1 MTEKKTEFTKQ
12 YRIPFYECD
21 YTKRMKISAILK
33 YAAEIAGLD
42 YTLKGFGHEELWEK
56 QMVFLLSRI
65 SMKINRYPTQQ
76 EIVNVTTWECGKK
89 GALFNRGVDFTTP
102 DGEKLVSYISGWV
115 LANPITRK
123 IYRPSH
129 FDFNMPQN
137 MEKPI
142 EALPISKIAPKNIEL
157 IGKKV
162 IMRSDLDCNGH
173 VYNANYAD
181 MVGDLI
187 SKENYERDV
196 ENYRI
201 NYINEAK
208 LGETIEFYKEN
219 KSNNILAI
227 IGKIQ
232 EKVCFEVE
240 YIFK

>member
-1 MTEKKTEFTKQ
+1 MTENEALFTQK

-65 SMKINRYPTQQ
+65 SFKVLRYPTQQ
-76 EIVNVTTWECGKK
+76 EIINVTTWECGKT

-102 DGEKLVSYISGWV
+102 DWEKLISYISGWV
-115 LANPITRK
+115 LVNPITRK
-123 IYRPSH
+123 MYRPSH
-129 FDFNMPQN
+129 FDFDMPQN
-137 MEKPI
+137 LDREI
-142 EALPISKIAPKNIEL
+142 ECLPISKITSKNL
-157 IGKKV
+157 TPIGKKIV
-162 IMRSDLDCNGH
+162 TVSDLDCNGH

-181 MVGDLI
+181 MVSDVI
-187 SKENYERDV
+187 SKQSYEKDV

-208 LGETIEFYKEN
+208 IGETIELFQEE
-219 KSNNILAI
+219 KSNILTI
-227 IGKIQ
+227 IGKVGQKI
-232 EKVCFEVE
+232 CFEVE
-240 YIFK
+240 YILK